1 MTIILT
7 SICIRALFVGF
18 LGYVNRSKAHNA
30 HHFYFIRQNKKPT
43 MTEINRTEWDP
54 LKSSSDIPEE
64 LVSAAKKR
72 QIKNILKS
80 YVGLYDPFSELIQ
93 NAMDAVD
100 LRRSQGERNYK
111 PKVSIQVNLKE
122 NTFTITD
129 NGIGFNRIEFT
140 SFLSPDISFKEEDKG
155 TRGNKGVGATFL
167 AYGYNTL
174 KISTKTPGFETNC
187 IISNGRNWVE
197 DTTSTV
203 TRPMVKTVT
212 ETIGRIEEID
222 RGSAFTIVFG
232 GEKTR
237 PKNLGYFA
245 ATTANQWQYLLL
257 IKTPLGIIDFK
268 SEENPILFDL
278 EVIDS
283 SKTVTEL
290 NNQESKYIFPHEVI
304 SSHVDLKVIN
314 GIQQKLIQEG
324 KDPSSIPSMHTNLN
338 GVFEF
343 FSYENLVIYFED
355 KLTDD
360 EQEQLID
367 YEVTAY
373 GYFCY
378 STKIWDQFSDGVA
391 NLRKGVRILRG
402 GLQLSNNRMAQGE
415 LITIPL
421 TQNIGYQN
429 QAHIIVHFENAH
441 PDLGRKGFQP
451 ELESLAGKLSVLIVN
466 RLKVWRRLL
475 KNDSGAA
482 PQIVN
487 EGLIFDWIM
496 EQVAYEKEQPLEITN
511 PNFFLPLKEISIT
524 SNPRVEQD
532 VIVLFNQL
540 IAGGVIR
547 GLRLMSTSQY
557 KQYDGIFR
565 YFFKMPAVNHQY
577 EKIANPLGLEKV
589 THSEDYTSKPYVLE
603 YKYNIDG
610 LIQEFENGEKDE
622 NSVDLAI
629 AWEMGTKWKTSYNII
644 SLLNIDNLHHRSFH
658 GQTHI
663 FCDENTGQV
672 RFHAIILSELLKYL
686 NDVDSVQ
693 EFQKNEYGE

>member
-1 MTIILT
+1 MPSKKRNENMNIKN
-7 SICIRALFVGF
+7 
-18 LGYVNRSKAHNA
+18 VN
-30 HHFYFIRQNKKPT
+30 
-43 MTEINRTEWDP
+43 EWDP

-100 LRRSQGERNYK
+100 LRRRLGEDEFK
-111 PKVSIQVNLKE
+111 PKLYVEVNLKE

-140 SFLSPDISFKEEDKG
+140 AFLSPDISFKDEEKG
-155 TRGNKGVGATFL
+155 TRGNKGVGATYL
-167 AYGYNTL
+167 AYGYNLL
-174 KISTKTPGFETNC
+174 KLSTKTPDFSTTC
-187 IISNGRNWVE
+187 IIKNGRKWVE
-197 DTTSTV
+197 DNKSTI
-203 TRPMVKTVT
+203 TRPMVKVNK
-212 ETIGRIEEID
+212 ERFGKLDEID
-222 RGSAFTIVFG
+222 RGSAFVIQFG

-237 PKNLGYFA
+237 PKNLNYFT
-245 ATTANQWQYLLL
+245 ATTANQWKYLLL
-257 IKTPLGIIDFK
+257 IKTPLGSINFIE
-268 SEENPILFDL
+268 EENPITFDL

-283 SKTVTEL
+283 NGDVTKFTNE
-290 NNQESKYIFPHEVI
+290 ESKYIFPHEVI
-304 SSHVDLKVIN
+304 SSNVDLKTIIA
-314 GIQQKLIQEG
+314 IQAKLIKNG
-324 KDPSSIPSMHTNLN
+324 KDPSNIPSMYTNLN
-338 GVFEF
+338 GVFEYL
-343 FSYENLVIYFED
+343 SYENLVDYFED
-355 KLTDD
+355 KLSDS
-360 EQEQLID
+360 EQENLID

-378 STKIWDQFSDGVA
+378 STKIWDQFSDNIA
-391 NLRKGVRILRG
+391 NLRKGVRILKG
-402 GLQLSNNRMAQGE
+402 GLQLANNRMPQGE
-415 LITIPL
+415 LILIPL
-421 TQNIGYQN
+421 QQNMGYQN
-429 QAHIIVHFENAH
+429 QSHVIVHFQNAH

-451 ELESLAGKLSVLIVN
+451 ELKSLSEKLSVLIVN

-475 KNDSGAA
+475 KNDTGAA

-487 EGLIFDWIM
+487 EGKIFDWIM
-496 EQVAYEKEQPLEITN
+496 DQVEHENQQPLEITN
-511 PNFFLPLKEISIT
+511 PNFFHPLKEISIT

-547 GLRLMSTSQY
+547 GVRLMSTSQY

-565 YFFKMPAVNHQY
+565 YFFKLPKENHQY
-577 EKIANPLGLEKV
+577 DKTKNPLGLEKV
-589 THSEDYTSKPYVLE
+589 THTENYTSKPYVLE

-622 NSVDLAI
+622 NSVNLAI
-629 AWEMGTKWKTSYNII
+629 AWEMGTKWKTRYNIV

-658 GQTHI
+658 GQTHL
-663 FCDENTGQV
+663 FCDSNTGQN
-672 RFHAIILSELLKYL
+672 RFHVIILSELLDFL

-693 EFQKNEYGE
+693 EFQKSEYGE